1 MIFMALVVE
10 TTDAAIFIVENT
22 DNSGP
27 GSLRQA
33 ILDANAAEG
42 ADFIHFNIPAN
53 GPHTIRPTS
62 ELPPI
67 ADTVNIDGFTQGS
80 QTANPADDAV
90 PNTNP
95 MDQPINAVYKIEL
108 DGTDAGLSTS
118 GFHITGDGVVIRGL
132 VINRFRVNGILVDG
146 GSEAAI
152 EGNFIGTNLSG
163 TEVAGNGEDG
173 VNLTGASNSRIGG
186 ADPSERNLISGND
199 DGIDIQ
205 DLSSGNVVAG
215 NFIGTD
221 LLGSSALPN
230 SQQGVKV
237 DNSHD
242 NQIGGTASGERNLI
256 SGNSLQGLGLLGGA
270 SGNQIQGNF
279 IGTNLT
285 GTGPLPNRGEGI
297 QIQDSPDNLIG
308 GTEGTTPGSGCN
320 GACNL
325 ISGNLQEGILIGGGG
340 AVENRISGNHI
351 GVNQVGSGA
360 MGNGFDGILIGSGGD
375 GTFIGGIAPGSGNII
390 AHNSQDGVTLG
401 ASAGDGVS
409 ILGNSI
415 HSNGALGID
424 LNNNGVSNNDLGP
437 PPDQDNGANNLQ
449 NFPVLQSV
457 SVFQDEVQISGVL
470 QSTPNT
476 DFRIEFFAN
485 TECDPTQHGEG
496 ERFLGFE
503 IVETDAEGLA
513 VLQTTLSAAVQ
524 AGEHLTST
532 ATVIDGPTSHASTS
546 EFSMC
551 SQIGAGQC
559 PSPLPDFAVN
569 GRADANDLIALIEA
583 HRNGDVEFDLTCD
596 LAVNGEDLFQFS
608 LRWRETE
615 TP

>member
-1 MIFMALVVE
+1 MALVVGGTE
-10 TTDAAIFIVENT
+10 AATFIVENT

-42 ADFIHFNIPAN
+42 EDFIHFSIPTN
-53 GPHTIRPTS
+53 GPHTIKPTS
-62 ELPPI
+62 ALPAI
-67 ADTVNIDGFTQGS
+67 ADTVTIDGFTQGN

-90 PNTNP
+90 PNTGLI
-95 MDQPINAVYKIEL
+95 DEPINAVLKIEL
-108 DGTDAGLSTS
+108 DGTDAGFSTS

-132 VINRFRVNGILVDG
+132 AINRFRVNGILVEG

-152 EGNFIGTNLSG
+152 EGNFIGTSLSG
-163 TEVAGNGEDG
+163 TEGAGNGEDG
-173 VNLTGASNSRIGG
+173 INLTGASSCRIGG
-186 ADPSERNLISGND
+186 ANPGQRNLISDND

-205 DLSSGNVVAG
+205 DFSSGNVVAG

-230 SQQGVKV
+230 NQQGVKI

-242 NQIGGTASGERNLI
+242 NQIGGTASEERNLI

-270 SGNQIQGNF
+270 SGNRVQGNF

-325 ISGNLQEGILIGGGG
+325 ISGNVQEGILIGGDG

-351 GVNQVGSGA
+351 GVNQAGSGA
-360 MGNGFDGILIGSGGD
+360 MGNSFDGILIGSGGD
-375 GTFIGGIAPGSGNII
+375 GTFIGGVTPESRNII
-390 AHNSQDGVTLG
+390 AHNNQDGVTLG
-401 ASAGDGVS
+401 ATVGQGVS

-437 PPDQDNGANNLQ
+437 PPDQDNGANGLQ

-457 SVFQDEVQISGVL
+457 SVFQDEVQISGIL

-476 DFRIEFFAN
+476 DFRIEYFAN
-485 TECDPTQHGEG
+485 TDCDLTQHGEG

-503 IVETDAEGLA
+503 ILETDADGLA
-513 VLQTTLSAAVQ
+513 VFQTTLSAAVQ

-546 EFSMC
+546 EFSAC
-551 SQIGAGQC
+551 LQIEAGQC
-559 PSPLPDFAVN
+559 PTPLPDFVVN

-583 HRNGDVEFDLTCD
+583 HRNGDAEFDLTCD
-596 LAVNGEDLFQFS
+596 LEVNGEDLFQFS
-608 LRWRETE
+608 LRWQDVETQ
-615 TP
+615 